1 MKNLASRLTIANA
14 KIDRVGS
21 VRAIAV
27 LRILL
32 GPIAVLH
39 LRTFLEQ
46 LNDGFIYSD
55 RFYEPYASWY
65 PEASQGLY
73 EVLLL
78 GAVVAAFTFSIGL
91 LSRLSGTYLAGFI
104 AYNLFLST
112 TFYQHNRAFLVILL
126 IGVTL
131 LHPGEALSVDSMIR
145 RVSGRSRPARDVP
158 LWPLWLLRVEV
169 ASVYLASGISK
180 LIDNDWWSGRVLQL
194 RAIDNRQLAL
204 DNGAPA
210 WILDVLADGTVQWWL
225 SKGAV
230 LGELAIG
237 LGLLNRRTRLAAIW
251 IAIPFHLIIQI
262 GARVQVFS
270 WAALAALI
278 IWVAPEARTNDL
290 FLPRSRGF
298 LGRFV
303 RAFDWF
309 GRFRVQSDD
318 GQALVMVDAS
328 GTERRDRDA
337 LWATLRHLPA
347 TFWFAEAISFARLV
361 TRPARPR

>member
-1 MKNLASRLTIANA
+1 MTPITSRLAAANEA
-14 KIDRVGS
+14 IDAVGT

-27 LRILL
+27 LRMLL
-32 GPIAVLH
+32 GPITVLH
-39 LRTFLEQ
+39 LRPFLER
-46 LNDGFIYSD
+46 LNDGIVYSD

-65 PEASQGLY
+65 PEASRGLY
-73 EVLLL
+73 EVLLVA
-78 GAVVAAFTFSIGL
+78 AVAAAFTFSVGL
-91 LSRLSGTYLAGFI
+91 FSRLSGTYLAGFV

-112 TFYQHNRAFLVILL
+112 TFYQHNRAFLLILL

-131 LHPGEALSVDSMIR
+131 LHPGEWLSVDALLR
-145 RVSGRSRPARDVP
+145 RVRGRSRPARQVP
-158 LWPLWLLRVEV
+158 LWPLWLLRFEV

-210 WILDVLADGTVQWWL
+210 WVLDVLADGTFQWWL

-237 LGLLNRRTRLAAIW
+237 LGLLHRRTRLAAIS

-278 IWVAPEARTNDL
+278 IWVAPKVGERGLSSGSSASPIMEPSLQASLPPGAVQASEAGSR
-290 FLPRSRGF
+290 RSPT
-298 LGRFV
+298 V
-303 RAFDWF
+303 R
-309 GRFRVQSDD
+309 
-318 GQALVMVDAS
+318 
-328 GTERRDRDA
+328 
-337 LWATLRHLPA
+337 
-347 TFWFAEAISFARLV
+347 
-361 TRPARPR
+361 RPTTPF